1 MDYKTLLSTEQM
13 FLLACILNLGLMI
26 KKSKLRTLFLKFCT
40 ERFWWIFVL
49 YLCILHSEGSIYG
62 YIYARKVGSSNWW
75 RVAVNPSTIFRRLHL
90 PNDFNPLL
98 FSGRKFVFHH
108 LCLVFNWLEW
118 STVITNLTFDN
129 IRVGKFTI
137 QSSTLL
143 MKSFLVK
150 IHIYWT
156 DYLAPS
162 TLRSINQLWLYCRF
176 HLPLQFHYKWIRL

>member
-1 MDYKTLLSTEQM
+1 MDYKTLMSTEQM
-13 FLLACILNLGLMI
+13 FLLACILNLGLMM
-26 KKSKLRTLFLKFCT
+26 KKSKLRTLFLKFV
-40 ERFWWIFVL
+40 RRDFDGFL
-49 YLCILHSEGSIYG
+49 FCIYV
-62 YIYARKVGSSNWW
+62 YYTVKDPFMDIYARKVGSSNWW
-75 RVAVNPSTIFRRLHL
+75 RVAVNPSTVFRRLHL

-162 TLRSINQLWLYCRF
+162 TLRSINQVWLYCRF
-176 HLPLQFHYKWIRL
+176 HLPLQFHYK

>member
-1 MDYKTLLSTEQM
+1 MD
-13 FLLACILNLGLMI
+13 
-26 KKSKLRTLFLKFCT
+26 
-40 ERFWWIFVL
+40 
-49 YLCILHSEGSIYG
+49 
-62 YIYARKVGSSNWW
+62 IYARKVGSSNWW
-75 RVAVNPSTIFRRLHL
+75 RVAVNPSTVFRRLHL

-176 HLPLQFHYKWIRL
+176 HLPLQFHYKWIRLQLYALIMSSPHFGGETYCFCPICHSLSAQLLGNY